1 MRAASPEPA
10 GCEVSEVQGVITGRH
25 VLWHSITILRLWG
38 PAAYL
43 RCLRAVLSR
52 RRDATF
58 LNTIYAG
65 ERYPRA

>member
-1 MRAASPEPA
+1 MRAVQPPR
-10 GCEVSEVQGVITGRH
+10 SEVQGVITGRH

-43 RCLRAVLSR
+43 RCLRAVLTR

-58 LNTIYAG
+58 LTTIHAG